1 MKWKDKINQKY
12 TQISIYVIITCLII
26 YILGVIITKMP
37 DITQVVIEKLT
48 WVMAVIKPVIIGFA
62 FAYILNPV
70 VDFFEKRY
78 QALKKRKLFG
88 GIVAPRSWAVL
99 TAVFVLL
106 IVIAGIISVLVYT
119 VTDQIRIANF
129 DDMANLAQIYANS
142 FQSFIESIGE
152 LLDEMNL
159 ESQQFKNYVDQLTNA
174 VGTGLM
180 NFVNSTVISF
190 KNISGQV
197 TTVVF
202 ALIIAFYFLLD
213 GKIFTNFLNKF
224 MRALFSD
231 RFNEKVKRTLDDL
244 DEVFSGYI
252 RGQLTDA
259 IVMAFLISITLT
271 IVNVKFAIIIG
282 ILAGIGNLIPYV
294 GPIVAYVFTSLSC
307 LVAGDIRTWIIAMIA
322 LFVIQ
327 FIDGNIIGP
336 KLLSNSIQIHPLVV
350 IVSLIVGSAIGGLLG
365 MLLAVPVGAFI
376 KLIFVRFVDQRLER
390 KERERR
396 EQEHK
401 EQISK
406 VQNKKA

>member
-78 QALKKRKLFG
+78 QELKKVKLFG

-106 IVIAGIISVLVYT
+106 IALAGIISVLVYT

-129 DDMANLAQIYANS
+129 DDLANLTQIYANS
-142 FQSFIESIGE
+142 LQSFIESIGK

-174 VGTGLM
+174 IGTGLM
-180 NFVNSTVISF
+180 NIVNSTVISF

-376 KLIFVRFVDQRLER
+376 KLIFVRFVDQRLEH
-390 KERERR
+390 KEQERR
-396 EQEHK
+396 EQITK
-401 EQISK
+401 A
-406 VQNKKA
+406 QNKKA

>member
-1 MKWKDKINQKY
+1 MRWKDKINQKY
-12 TQISIYVIITCLII
+12 TQISIYVIFTCLII

-37 DITQVVIEKLT
+37 EITHEVIEKLT

-78 QALKKRKLFG
+78 QKLKEVKLFG

-106 IVIAGIISVLVYT
+106 VVVAGIISVLVYT
-119 VTDQIRIANF
+119 VTDQIRLANF
-129 DDMANLAQIYANS
+129 DDLSNLAQIYGNS
-142 FQSFIESIGE
+142 FNSFIKSIGE
-152 LLDEMNL
+152 LLDKMNL
-159 ESQQFKNYVDQLTNA
+159 ESQQFKKYVDELTNA
-174 VGTGLM
+174 IGAGLM
-180 NFVNSTVISF
+180 SFVDSTVNSV

-197 TTVVF
+197 TTIVF

-224 MRALFSD
+224 MRAMFSD
-231 RFNEKVKRTLDDL
+231 KFNAKVKRTLNDL

-259 IVMAFLISITLT
+259 LVMAFLISITLT
-271 IVNVKFAIIIG
+271 IVGVKFAIIIG

-294 GPIVAYVFTSLSC
+294 GPVVAYITASLSC
-307 LVAGDIRTWIIAMIA
+307 LVTGDMKTWIVAMIA
-322 LFVIQ
+322 LFAIQ

-376 KLIFVRFVDQRLER
+376 KLIFVRFVDQRLE
-390 KERERR
+390 
-396 EQEHK
+396 HK
-401 EQISK
+401 EQEQK
-406 VQNKKA
+406 EQVGKTQNKKA

>member
-1 MKWKDKINQKY
+1 MRWKDKINQKY

-26 YILGVIITKMP
+26 YILGVIITRMP
-37 DITQVVIEKLT
+37 QIANVVIEKLT

-70 VDFFEKRY
+70 VDFFERRY
-78 QALKKRKLFG
+78 QKLKEVKIFG
-88 GIVAPRSWAVL
+88 GIVSPRSWAVL

-106 IVIAGIISVLVYT
+106 VVVAGLISILVYT
-119 VTDQIRIANF
+119 VTDQIRLANF
-129 DDMANLAQIYANS
+129 DDLANLAQIYGNS
-142 FQSFIESIGE
+142 FNSFITSIGE
-152 LLDEMNL
+152 LLDKMNL
-159 ESQQFKNYVDQLTNA
+159 ESQQFRQYMDELTNTI
-174 VGTGLM
+174 GTTLM
-180 NFVNSTVISF
+180 SFVNSTVNSV

-197 TTVVF
+197 TTIVF

-213 GKIFTNFLNKF
+213 GKIFINFLNKF

-231 RFNEKVKRTLDDL
+231 KFNGKVKRTIDDL

-259 IVMAFLISITLT
+259 LVMAFLISITLT
-271 IVNVKFAIIIG
+271 IVGVKFAIIIG

-294 GPIVAYVFTSLSC
+294 GPVVAYITTSLAC
-307 LVAGDIRTWIIAMIA
+307 LVTGDVKTWVIAMIA
-322 LFVIQ
+322 LFAIQ

-376 KLIFVRFVDQRLER
+376 KLIFVRFVDQRLEYKEQER
-390 KERERR
+390 KERVDKT
-396 EQEHK
+396 Q
-401 EQISK
+401 S
-406 VQNKKA
+406 KKA

>member
-1 MKWKDKINQKY
+1 MRWKDKINQKY

-78 QALKKRKLFG
+78 QELKKVKLFG

-106 IVIAGIISVLVYT
+106 IVVAGLISVLVYT
-119 VTDQIRIANF
+119 VTDQIRLASF
-129 DDMANLAQIYANS
+129 DDLANLTQVYVNS
-142 FQSFIESIGE
+142 FESFITSIGK

-159 ESQQFKNYVDQLTNA
+159 ESQQFKSYVDGLTNA
-174 VGTGLM
+174 IGTGLM
-180 NFVNSTVISF
+180 NIVNSTVISF

-294 GPIVAYVFTSLSC
+294 GPLVAYVFTSLSC
-307 LVAGDIRTWIIAMIA
+307 LVTGDIRTWIIAMIA

-376 KLIFVRFVDQRLER
+376 KLIFVRFVDQRLEH
-390 KERERR
+390 KEQERR
-396 EQEHK
+396 EQIRK
-401 EQISK
+401 A
-406 VQNKKA
+406 QNKKA

>member
-1 MKWKDKINQKY
+1 MRWKDKINQKY
-12 TQISIYVIITCLII
+12 TQISLYVIFTCLII

-37 DITQVVIEKLT
+37 EITHVVIEKLT

-78 QALKKRKLFG
+78 QRLKEVKIFG
-88 GIVAPRSWAVL
+88 GIVSPRSWAVL

-106 IVIAGIISVLVYT
+106 VVVAGLISILVYT
-119 VTDQIRIANF
+119 VTDQIRLANF
-129 DDMANLAQIYANS
+129 DDLANLAQVYANS
-142 FQSFIESIGE
+142 LDSFIKSIGE
-152 LLDEMNL
+152 LLDKMNL
-159 ESQQFKNYVDQLTNA
+159 ESQQFKKYVDELTNA
-174 VGTGLM
+174 IGTGLM
-180 NFVNSTVISF
+180 SFVDSTVNSV

-197 TTVVF
+197 TTIVF
-202 ALIIAFYFLLD
+202 SLIIAFYFLLD

-224 MRALFSD
+224 MRALFSE
-231 RFNEKVKRTLDDL
+231 RFNDKVKRTLDDL

-271 IVNVKFAIIIG
+271 IVGVKFAIIIG

-294 GPIVAYVFTSLSC
+294 GPIVAYISASLSC
-307 LVAGDIRTWIIAMIA
+307 LVAGDLRTWIIAMIA
-322 LFVIQ
+322 LFAIQ

-350 IVSLIVGSAIGGLLG
+350 IVSLIIGSAIGGLLG

-376 KLIFVRFVDQRLER
+376 KLVFVRFVDRRL
-390 KERERR
+390 
-396 EQEHK
+396 EHK
-401 EQISK
+401 EEERKAQG
-406 VQNKKA
+406 KKA